1 MISGLRTTVTAAEG
15 KTKWVSIAITT
26 DEEWQ
31 AFCKAVGKPE
41 WTKDERFS
49 DTYSRWQNQ
58 EELDK
63 LITEWTINHTHYEV
77 MDILQKAG
85 VASGAVL
92 DHKELLEDPHLNE
105 RGFYEVVDR
114 EVVGT
119 HPYPGSPI
127 RLSRTPARI
136 RMPAPCLGEHNEYIL
151 GNIAG
156 LSKDEIQE
164 LVDEQIIGTRPFGM

>member
-1 MISGLRTTVTAAEG
+1 
-15 KTKWVSIAITT
+15 
-26 DEEWQ
+26 
-31 AFCKAVGKPE
+31 
-41 WTKDERFS
+41 
-49 DTYSRWQNQ
+49 
-58 EELDK
+58 
-63 LITEWTINHTHYEV
+63 LIGEWTIQHDHYEV
-77 MDILQKAG
+77 MHILQKAG

-92 DHKELLEDPHLNE
+92 DHQELLEDPHFNE
-105 RGFYEVVDR
+105 RGFYEVVER

-127 RLSRTPARI
+127 RLSKTPAHI

-151 GNIAG
+151 ENIVG